1 MGGEYVNYDCF
12 AQLEAGT
19 LAPAEAETEQ
29 AFMERVLKAVFNEH
43 GDSCEIID
51 RLEPAFAGCNAA
63 EKTVDIDFT
72 VYDWMLNPNGTLH
85 GGMMSTVV
93 DIAFSLIARYYA
105 KKRVT
110 VTVQLSVNFL
120 RIIKNGE
127 KFTVHVQADH
137 VGRRS
142 IVAHAS
148 VTAESSPKPAA
159 TASAVLM

>member
-1 MGGEYVNYDCF
+1 MNYDYF
-12 AQLEAGT
+12 ARMEAET
-19 LAPAEAETEQ
+19 LVPAEGETEQ
-29 AFMERVLKAVFNEH
+29 AFMERVLTGVFTEQ
-43 GDSCEIID
+43 GDGCQIND
-51 RLEPAFAGCNAA
+51 RLAPVFLGCNAK
-63 EKTVDIDFT
+63 EKQVDIGFT
-72 VYDWMLNPNGTLH
+72 VQDWMLNPNGTLH
-85 GGMMSTVV
+85 GGMLSTAI
-93 DIAFSLIARYYA
+93 DMGFSVIARYFA

-120 RIIKNGE
+120 RVIKNGE

-159 TASAVLM
+159 TATAVLM

>member
-1 MGGEYVNYDCF
+1 MNYNYF
-12 AQLEAGT
+12 ALLEDGS
-19 LAPAEAETEQ
+19 LLPADGETEQ
-29 AFMERVLKAVFNEH
+29 AFMERVLTGVFTEQ
-43 GDSCEIID
+43 GDGCQIND
-51 RLEPAFAGCNAA
+51 RLAPEFAGCNAA
-63 EKTVDIDFT
+63 EKSVDINFT
-72 VYDWMLNPNGTLH
+72 VQDWMLNPNGTLH
-85 GGMMSTVV
+85 GGMLSTAI
-93 DIAFSLIARYYA
+93 DMGFSVIARYFS

-120 RIIKNGE
+120 RLIKNGE

-159 TASAVLM
+159 TATAVLM

>member
-1 MGGEYVNYDCF
+1 MNYNYF
-12 AQLEAGT
+12 ALLEAET
-19 LAPAEAETEQ
+19 LTPAQGETEQ
-29 AFMERVLKAVFNEH
+29 AFMERVLTGVFTEQ
-43 GDSCEIID
+43 GDSCQIND
-51 RLEPAFAGCNAA
+51 RLAPEFAGCNAA
-63 EKTVDIDFT
+63 EKSVDINFT
-72 VYDWMLNPNGTLH
+72 VQDWMLNPNGTLH
-85 GGMMSTVV
+85 GGMLSTAI
-93 DIAFSLIARYYA
+93 DMGFSVIARYFS

-120 RIIKNGE
+120 RLIKNGE

-159 TASAVLM
+159 TATAVLM